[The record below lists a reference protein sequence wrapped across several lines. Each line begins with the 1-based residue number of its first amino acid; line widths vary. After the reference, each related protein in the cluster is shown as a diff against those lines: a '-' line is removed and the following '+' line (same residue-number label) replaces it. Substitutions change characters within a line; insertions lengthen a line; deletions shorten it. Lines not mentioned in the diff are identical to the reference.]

1 MMFPP
6 TGLPRAILSDMDGV
20 LLDTE
25 TLSKITFY
33 ALMESRGFDQADVIF
48 PQLVGRNK
56 AAHYEIFRRDLPHGL
71 DVMDFADEWM
81 ARYLAMLV
89 ENVPVKDGA
98 KALLKR
104 MKAHDIPVLVVT
116 SSATDKAEML
126 LQRAGLRPFIKQVI
140 GGDQV
145 ASGKPAP
152 DIYLKAAASLPHRID
167 QMLAIEDSNYGVMAA
182 HRAGA
187 VTVQIPDLA
196 PPSDEV
202 KALNPIILNH
212 LDDLADHFNWP
223 TIPLS

>member
-33 ALMESRGFDQADVIF
+33 ALMESRGFDQSDVIF

-56 AAHYEIFRRDLPHGL
+56 AAHYEIFRRDLPQGL

-98 KALLKR
+98 MALLKR
-104 MKAHDIPVLVVT
+104 MKTHDIPVLVVT

-152 DIYLKAAASLPHRID
+152 DIYLKAAATLPHRID

-212 LDDLADHFNWP
+212 LDDLANHFNWP

>member
-56 AAHYEIFRRDLPHGL
+56 AAHYEIFRRDLLHGL

-98 KALLKR
+98 MALLKR
-104 MKAHDIPVLVVT
+104 MKTHDIPVLVVT

-126 LQRAGLRPFIKQVI
+126 LQRAGLRPFIEQVI

-145 ASGKPAP
+145 DSGKPAP
-152 DIYLKAAASLPHRID
+152 DIYLKAAATLPHPID

-212 LDDLADHFNWP
+212 LDDLANHFNWP

>member
-6 TGLPRAILSDMDGV
+6 TGLPRAVLSDMDGV

-98 KALLKR
+98 MALLKR
-104 MKAHDIPVLVVT
+104 MKTHDIPVLVVT

-126 LQRAGLRPFIKQVI
+126 LQRAGLRPFIEQVI

-145 ASGKPAP
+145 DSGKPAP
-152 DIYLKAAASLPHRID
+152 DIYLKAAATLPHPID

>member
-33 ALMESRGFDQADVIF
+33 ALMESRGFDQSDVIF

-71 DVMDFADEWM
+71 DVMGFADEWM

-98 KALLKR
+98 MALLKR
-104 MKAHDIPVLVVT
+104 MKTHDIPVLVVT

-126 LQRAGLRPFIKQVI
+126 LQRAGLRPFIEQVI

-145 ASGKPAP
+145 DSGKPAP
-152 DIYLKAAASLPHRID
+152 DIYLKAAATLPHPID

>member
-6 TGLPRAILSDMDGV
+6 TGLPRAVLSDMDGV

-56 AAHYEIFRRDLPHGL
+56 AAHYEIFHRDLPHGL
-71 DVMDFADEWM
+71 DVMGFADEWM

-98 KALLKR
+98 MALLKR
-104 MKAHDIPVLVVT
+104 MKTHDIPVLVVT

-126 LQRAGLRPFIKQVI
+126 LQRAGLRPFIEQVI

-145 ASGKPAP
+145 DSGKPAP
-152 DIYLKAAASLPHRID
+152 DIYLKAAATLPHPID

>member
-98 KALLKR
+98 MALLKR
-104 MKAHDIPVLVVT
+104 MKTHDIPVLVVT

-126 LQRAGLRPFIKQVI
+126 LQRAGLRPFIEQVI

-145 ASGKPAP
+145 DSGKPAP
-152 DIYLKAAASLPHRID
+152 DIYLKAAATLPHPID

>member
-33 ALMESRGFDQADVIF
+33 ALMESRGFDQSDVIF

-56 AAHYEIFRRDLPHGL
+56 AAHYEIFRCDLPQGL

-98 KALLKR
+98 MALLKR

-126 LQRAGLRPFIKQVI
+126 LQRAGLRPFIEQVI

-145 ASGKPAP
+145 DSGKPAP
-152 DIYLKAAASLPHRID
+152 DIYLKAAATLPHPID

-187 VTVQIPDLA
+187 VTVQIPDLT

>member
-1 MMFPP
+1 MTFLPD
-6 TGLPRAILSDMDGV
+6 GLPRAVLSDMDGV

-33 ALMESRGFDQADVIF
+33 ALMESCGFDQADVIF

-56 AAHYEIFRRDLPHGL
+56 AAHYEIFRHGL
-71 DVMDFADEWM
+71 PKTLDVVAFADEWM
-81 ARYLAMLV
+81 ARYLAMLAQA
-89 ENVPVKDGA
+89 VPVKDGA
-98 KALLKR
+98 MALLKR

-126 LQRAGLRPFIKQVI
+126 LQRAGLRPFVQQVI

-145 ASGKPAP
+145 EAGKPAP
-152 DIYLKAAASLPHRID
+152 DIYLKAAALLPHPIG

-182 HRAGA
+182 HSAGA

-196 PPSDEV
+196 PPSDAV
-202 KALNPIILNH
+202 KALGHIILHH
-212 LDDLADHFNWP
+212 LDDLADHFHWP
-223 TIPLS
+223 AIPA

>member
-6 TGLPRAILSDMDGV
+6 TGLPRAVLSDMDGV

-98 KALLKR
+98 MALLKR
-104 MKAHDIPVLVVT
+104 MKTHDIPVLVVT

-126 LQRAGLRPFIKQVI
+126 LQRAGLRPFIEQVI

-145 ASGKPAP
+145 ALGKPAP
-152 DIYLKAAASLPHRID
+152 DIYLKAAATLPHPID

>member
-1 MMFPP
+1 MMFPL

-25 TLSKITFY
+25 ILSKITFY

-71 DVMDFADEWM
+71 DVMGFADEWM

-98 KALLKR
+98 MALLKR
-104 MKAHDIPVLVVT
+104 MKTHDIPVLVVT

-126 LQRAGLRPFIKQVI
+126 LQRAGLRPFIEQVI

-145 ASGKPAP
+145 ALGKPAP
-152 DIYLKAAASLPHRID
+152 DIYLKAAATLPHPID

>member
-6 TGLPRAILSDMDGV
+6 TGLPRAVLSDMDGV

-98 KALLKR
+98 MALLKR
-104 MKAHDIPVLVVT
+104 MKTHDIPVLVVT

-126 LQRAGLRPFIKQVI
+126 LQRAGLRPFIEQVI

-145 ASGKPAP
+145 DSGKPAP
-152 DIYLKAAASLPHRID
+152 DIYLKAAATLPHPID

-187 VTVQIPDLA
+187 VTVQIPDLT

-212 LDDLADHFNWP
+212 LDDLANHFNWP

>member
-6 TGLPRAILSDMDGV
+6 TGLPRAVLSDMDGV

-33 ALMESRGFDQADVIF
+33 ALMESRGFDQSDVIF
-48 PQLVGRNK
+48 SQLVGRNK
-56 AAHYEIFRRDLPHGL
+56 AAHYEIFRRDLPQGL
-71 DVMDFADEWM
+71 DVMDFANEWM

-98 KALLKR
+98 MALLKR
-104 MKAHDIPVLVVT
+104 MKTHDIPVLVVT

-126 LQRAGLRPFIKQVI
+126 LQRAGLRPFIERVI

-152 DIYLKAAASLPHRID
+152 DIYLKAAATLPHPID

-187 VTVQIPDLA
+187 VTVQVPDLA

-202 KALNPIILNH
+202 KALSPIILNH

>member
-33 ALMESRGFDQADVIF
+33 ALMESRSFDQADVIF

-71 DVMDFADEWM
+71 DVIDFADEWM

-98 KALLKR
+98 MALLKR
-104 MKAHDIPVLVVT
+104 MKTHDIPVLVVT

-126 LQRAGLRPFIKQVI
+126 LQRAGLRPFIQKVI

-145 ASGKPAP
+145 TSGKPAP
-152 DIYLKAAASLPHRID
+152 DIYLKAAATLPHSID

-202 KALNPIILNH
+202 KALNPIVLSH

-223 TIPLS
+223 TIPVS

>member
-33 ALMESRGFDQADVIF
+33 ALMESRSFDQADVIF

-71 DVMDFADEWM
+71 DVIDFADEWM

-98 KALLKR
+98 MALLKR
-104 MKAHDIPVLVVT
+104 MKTHDIPVLVVT

-152 DIYLKAAASLPHRID
+152 DIYLKAAATLPHPID

-202 KALNPIILNH
+202 KALNPIVLNH

>member
-33 ALMESRGFDQADVIF
+33 ALMESRSFDQADVIF

-71 DVMDFADEWM
+71 DVIDFADEWM

-98 KALLKR
+98 MALLKR
-104 MKAHDIPVLVVT
+104 MKTHDIPVLVVT

-126 LQRAGLRPFIKQVI
+126 LQRAGLRPFIEQVI

-152 DIYLKAAASLPHRID
+152 DIYLKAAATLPHPID

-202 KALNPIILNH
+202 KALNPIVLSH

-223 TIPLS
+223 TIPVS

>member
-33 ALMESRGFDQADVIF
+33 ALMESRSFDQADVIF

-71 DVMDFADEWM
+71 DVIDFADEWM

-98 KALLKR
+98 MALLKR
-104 MKAHDIPVLVVT
+104 MKTHDIPVLVVT

-126 LQRAGLRPFIKQVI
+126 LQRAGLRPFIEQVI

-145 ASGKPAP
+145 DSGKPAP
-152 DIYLKAAASLPHRID
+152 DIYLKAAATLPHPID

-202 KALNPIILNH
+202 KALNPIVLNH